1 MRILLAVSGGI
12 DSMYMLNKAS
22 ELFPGAFVCVAHCN
36 FSLRGK
42 DSDED
47 QTFVEQ
53 WSRNLGYQC
62 FVRRFDTA
70 SAAKDNG
77 ISIEMAARDLR
88 YRWFEQ
94 LCKEHC
100 LDTLAIAHNS
110 NDNAETLMLNLLR
123 GTGSRG
129 LRGISPDRISN
140 GIRIIRPLLGTSRKE
155 IATYMTQHSLPW
167 REDKSN
173 SSLEYKRN
181 IVRNRVFPEFERIN
195 PSFVGTLNE
204 DIARFRMVD
213 DIARDYVRDARLRLG
228 LEDSTPDRIP
238 IKELLEIKHWE
249 FVLYCLL
256 EGSGINSEQLQNLVS
271 ALRQSPNISGKR
283 FGPVVASGGE
293 LRLKADDKREPVIE
307 RLERSSI
314 AELKQK
320 PGTIIMDAAS
330 LPSPPVIRPWQEGDW
345 MRPLGM
351 RGRKKI
357 SDLFVDLKWGVSEKQ
372 NALVVELDG
381 KHVAALLCERIDNAV
396 RVTDSSKDI
405 IRISF

>member
-1 MRILLAVSGGI
+1 MKILLAVSGGI
-12 DSMYMLNKAS
+12 DSMYMLNRAS
-22 ELFPGAFVCVAHCN
+22 ELFPEAFVCVAHCN
-36 FSLRGK
+36 FGLRGR

-47 QTFVEQ
+47 QAFVEH
-53 WSRNLGYQC
+53 WSKKLGYQC
-62 FVRRFDTA
+62 FVQRFDT
-70 SAAKDNG
+70 SAVAKDNG

-88 YRWFEQ
+88 YRWFGK
-94 LCKEHC
+94 LCKEHN

-129 LRGISPDRISN
+129 LRGISAERISN
-140 GIRIIRPLLGTSRKE
+140 GTRIIRPLLGTSRSE
-155 IATYMTQHSLPW
+155 ITDYMTQHNLPW

-173 SSLEYKRN
+173 SSTEYKRN
-181 IVRNRVFPEFERIN
+181 IIRNRVFPEFERIN
-195 PSFVGTLNE
+195 PSFVSTLNE
-204 DIARFRMVD
+204 DIARFCQVD
-213 DIARDYVRDARLRLG
+213 DIAGDYVRDARLRLG
-228 LEDSTPDRIP
+228 LGDTFPERIP
-238 IKELLEIKHWE
+238 IKGLLEFKHWE
-249 FVLYCLL
+249 FVLYRLL
-256 EGSGINSEQLQNLVS
+256 YGSGINSEQLQNLTA

-293 LRLKADDKREPVIE
+293 LRLKADEKREPVVE
-307 RLERSSI
+307 RLQRNQI
-314 AELKQK
+314 GKLKQD

-330 LPSPPVIRPWQEGDW
+330 LPSAPVIRPWQEGDW
-345 MRPLGM
+345 MCPLGM
-351 RGRKKI
+351 KGRKKI

-372 NALVVELDG
+372 NALVVELEG